1 MSEQNNRMIREGY
14 DAVNR
19 GDVEWLRAHADP
31 GLQFRSRFS
40 GLSGRTYTG
49 ERAFEQWYADISES
63 WEGIEQSIERLVELD
78 EERTVVEVRFTARGR
93 GSGIEVDQKMAVIF
107 TVRNGKAVR
116 MEAYDSV
123 DEALAEA
130 D

>member
-1 MSEQNNRMIREGY
+1 
-14 DAVNR
+14 
-19 GDVEWLRAHADP
+19 
-31 GLQFRSRFS
+31 
-40 GLSGRTYTG
+40 
-49 ERAFEQWYADISES
+49 
-63 WEGIEQSIERLVELD
+63 
-78 EERTVVEVRFTARGR
+78 
-93 GSGIEVDQKMAVIF
+93 MAVIF